1 MLLRSSRLSLTFFVC
16 FFVSTRQF
24 LISTPFHISVS
35 LPIFVPIKMGTKK
48 GALTLVIAPFQSQSA
63 HIHVPLVYISN
74 LSYWRTNPQNLPI
87 YLRDPI
93 VNQYCVIIPQNG
105 TIEKI
110 QFSLALFVYHII
122 LNMTDGIIDNFHS
135 NFATK
140 NDKEKPGNITSW
152 FN

>member
-1 MLLRSSRLSLTFFVC
+1 M
-16 FFVSTRQF
+16 
-24 LISTPFHISVS
+24 SV
-35 LPIFVPIKMGTKK
+35 IR
-48 GALTLVIAPFQSQSA
+48 
-63 HIHVPLVYISN
+63 N
-74 LSYWRTNPQNLPI
+74 
-87 YLRDPI
+87 PI

-135 NFATK
+135 KFSTK

-152 FN
+152 FV